1 MRIKGYVILALATMV
16 LLGTSWRLSWSYQGG
31 AVTDGGS
38 ISGTVKLSGE
48 APEVKALDINKD
60 QSVCGKTKPSDALI
74 IGKDKSIQ
82 YAVVRLTN
90 ISKGKKLD
98 TSAKAVLDQKDCR
111 FIPHVVMVPVGGTLQ
126 IKNSD
131 PITHNVHTF
140 SIENDP
146 INKAQPKS
154 LPLIE
159 EKFIAN
165 ETIKTQCDIHKWM
178 GAWIVASD
186 HPYVAVTDAN
196 GKFSLTD
203 VPSGNYKMEIWH
215 ETLAKVTLDVSV
227 KAKSDTAVAVDLKKK

>member
-1 MRIKGYVILALATMV
+1 
-16 LLGTSWRLSWSYQGG
+16 LSWAYEGG
-31 AVTDGGS
+31 AVADGGS

-48 APEVKALDINKD
+48 APAVKTPDINKD
-60 QSVCGKTKPSDALI
+60 QDVCGKTKTSDALI
-74 IGKDKSIQ
+74 VGGDKSVR

-90 ISKGKKLD
+90 VSKGKKLD
-98 TSAKAVLDQKDCR
+98 IAAKSVLNQEKCS
-111 FIPHVVMVPVGGTLQ
+111 FIPHVVVVPVGGTLQ

-146 INKAQPKS
+146 VNKAQPKS

-178 GAWIVASD
+178 GAWIVATD
-186 HPYVAVTDAN
+186 HPYVAVTDGN

-203 VPSGNYKMEIWH
+203 VPPGNYKMEIWH

-227 KAKSDTAVAVDLKKK
+227 KAKADTAVSVDLKKK